1 MEQGWGRFMSERVNE
16 SAVPSPYDGFRID
29 VYLARRFS
37 YLSRAGWRAEIERGS
52 VSVNGDVVSIPHHR
66 VRSGDRVRFNGARIP
81 EPPVDGHV
89 EVLYEDESFL
99 AVNKS
104 GNLPVHP
111 SGRYFDNT
119 LLRILEKGREMK
131 LFPVHRIDRETSG
144 VILFAKK
151 PDAASAVQR
160 NFARVQKTYLAI
172 VHGTVAQKDFM
183 VDVPIGYDPG
193 SVVKKRRVADGK
205 AEKNAVTRF
214 RRIFNFGPF
223 CLVKALPQTGRL
235 HQIRVHLLHAG
246 HPIIGDKLYGGDERL
261 YLEFIKAGYSED
273 LRARLDFPRSALHS
287 RSMRFPH
294 PFLGKNVTVKA
305 PLPADFR
312 EFIESRK
319 TAACQT
325 R

>member
-1 MEQGWGRFMSERVNE
+1 MSERISE
-16 SAVPSPYDGFRID
+16 SAVQPPFDGFRID

-52 VSVNGDVVSIPHHR
+52 VSVNGDVVSSPHRH
-66 VRSGDRVRFNGARIP
+66 VRSGDRVKFNGGRIQ
-81 EPPVDGHV
+81 EPPVDGQV

-119 LLRILEKGREMK
+119 LLRILEKERGMK

-172 VHGTVAQKDFM
+172 VHGAVAQKDFT

-193 SVVKKRRVADGK
+193 SVVKKKRVADGS
-205 AEKNAVTRF
+205 AGQTAVTRF
-214 RRIFNFGPF
+214 KRVFNFGPY
-223 CLVKALPQTGRL
+223 CLVKAVPQTGRL

-246 HPIIGDKLYGGDERL
+246 YPIVGDKLYGRDERL
-261 YLEFIKAGYSED
+261 YLEFIRAGYSED
-273 LRARLDFPRSALHS
+273 LGARLEFHRSALHS
-287 RSMRFPH
+287 RSLRFHH
-294 PFLGKNVTVKA
+294 PFLVKSMTVKA

-319 TAACQT
+319 TTACQI